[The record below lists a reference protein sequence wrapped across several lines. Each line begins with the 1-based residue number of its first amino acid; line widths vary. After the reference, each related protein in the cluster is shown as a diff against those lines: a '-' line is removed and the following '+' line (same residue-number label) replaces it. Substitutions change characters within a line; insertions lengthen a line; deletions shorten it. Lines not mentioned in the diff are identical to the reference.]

1 MERVPVAVLISGSGT
16 NMAALL
22 YAARADDC
30 PYEIVL
36 VASNK
41 PEAGGLKLAAAEGVP
56 TFALPHKGM
65 ERAAHDQAMD
75 AAIRASGAQYVAL
88 AGYMRI
94 LTPEFVSGWEGRMVN
109 VHPSLLPKYK
119 GLHTHDRAIEAG
131 DSHGGC
137 TVHLVTAELDDGPV
151 LGQTQVAILPG
162 DTADSLA
169 ARVLIAEH
177 QLYSRCLA
185 ALVSRET
192 SPDHLVAQVR
202 ALAMVLPEAEETL
215 SSRVL
220 IAEHQLYSRCL
231 AKLVSREASPEYLV
245 GRVRILALA
254 LPQADEVLSH
264 GMPCFG
270 VTKGKKFGYVSQDHH
285 GDGKTALLVKI
296 SGPDEQ
302 AQLIEHDPE
311 RYYRPAYFG
320 DGWIAMRLD
329 LGRNDWDE
337 IREWLAR
344 SWRSVAPKKLAALAE
359 FLG

>member
-1 MERVPVAVLISGSGT
+1 MPERAKVAVLISGSGT

-22 YAARADDC
+22 YASRADDC
-30 PYEIVL
+30 PYQIVL

-41 PEAGGLKLAAAEGVP
+41 VEAGGLKLAAAEGVA

-75 AAIRASGAQYVAL
+75 AAIRASGAQFVAL

-109 VHPSLLPKYK
+109 IHPSLLPKYT
-119 GLHTHDRAIEAG
+119 GLHTHERALEAG

-137 TVHLVTAELDDGPV
+137 TVHLVTAELDDGPI
-151 LGQTQVAILPG
+151 LGQTPVAILPG

-192 SPDHLVAQVR
+192 SPEHLVAQVR
-202 ALAMVLPEAEETL
+202 ERAMTLPEA
-215 SSRVL
+215 
-220 IAEHQLYSRCL
+220 
-231 AKLVSREASPEYLV
+231 
-245 GRVRILALA
+245 
-254 LPQADEVLSH
+254 DEVVSH

-270 VTKGKKFGYVSQDHH
+270 IAKGKKFAYVSIDHH

-320 DGWIAMRLD
+320 DGWIAIRLD
-329 LGRNDWDE
+329 LGHNDWDE
-337 IREWLAR
+337 IGEWLAR
-344 SWRSVAPKKLAALAE
+344 SWRSIAPKKLTSLIDAAEA
-359 FLG
+359 F

>member
-1 MERVPVAVLISGSGT
+1 MPERAKVAVLISGSGT

-22 YAARADDC
+22 YAARAADC

-36 VASNK
+36 VASNN
-41 PEAGGLKLAAAEGVP
+41 PDAGGLTLAAAEGVP

-75 AAIRASGAQYVAL
+75 AAIRASGAQFVAL

-94 LTPEFVSGWEGRMVN
+94 LTSEFVSGWEGRMVN
-109 VHPSLLPKYK
+109 IHPSLLPKYK
-119 GLHTHDRAIEAG
+119 GLHTHERALEAG

-151 LGQTQVAILPG
+151 LGQTPVAILPG

-192 SPDHLVAQVR
+192 A
-202 ALAMVLPEAEETL
+202 
-215 SSRVL
+215 
-220 IAEHQLYSRCL
+220 
-231 AKLVSREASPEYLV
+231 PEYLIQQ
-245 GRVRILALA
+245 VRERALA
-254 LPQADEVLSH
+254 LPEADEVVSH

-270 VTKGKKFGYVSQDHH
+270 IIKGKKFAYVSLDHH

-302 AQLIEHDPE
+302 AQLIENDPA
-311 RYYRPAYFG
+311 RYYRPAYLG

-337 IREWLAR
+337 IGEWLAR
-344 SWRSVAPKKLAALAE
+344 SWRSVAPKKLTSLIDAADA
-359 FLG
+359 F